1 MTSANGNLLFFRSD
15 EVAGMAF
22 RVERMY
28 FGETLACGEGVTEDF
43 PNCQR
48 NPLREHEMLTL
59 AGRMIGGGG

>member
-28 FGETLACGEGVTEDF
+28 FGETLACGEGVTE
-43 PNCQR
+43 
-48 NPLREHEMLTL
+48 EL

>member
-1 MTSANGNLLFFRSD
+1 LLFFRSD

-22 RVERMY
+22 KVDRIY

-43 PNCQR
+43 PPLSAQSLQR
-48 NPLREHEMLTL
+48 YHDMLTF